1 MKLHNTK
8 EALQATNADL
18 SASQFNDVN
27 LQEATFTNVNLS
39 RVRFTDIN
47 LSERSDLALP
57 RRSAMHARTL
67 TPEGGT

>member
-18 SASQFNDVN
+18 SASEFNDVN
-27 LQEATFTNVNLS
+27 LQEAIFMNVNRS
-39 RVRFTDIN
+39 RATFTDIN
-47 LSERSDLALP
+47 LSERSDHALP
-57 RRSAMHARTL
+57 RRSAMHARTR